1 MAYHPSRVIE
11 TRHGR
16 YDVAR
21 IPLPECPIP
30 GFRASLIQA
39 VDADRPQARAI
50 RLTLYER
57 LGLPRGGDDPRA
69 A

>member
-1 MAYHPSRVIE
+1 MAAPTRLSRVVT

-21 IPLPECPIP
+21 IPLPHCPIP
-30 GFRASLIQA
+30 GFRASLVQA
-39 VDADRPQARAI
+39 VSADRPTRAI

-57 LGLPRGGDDPRA
+57 ERPAGGEPRA

>member
-1 MAYHPSRVIE
+1 MARPLSRVVE

-39 VDADRPQARAI
+39 VHAGRPPRRAI

-57 LGLPRGGDDPRA
+57 LDPPRGEVSRA

>member
-1 MAYHPSRVIE
+1 MARPFSRVVK

-39 VDADRPQARAI
+39 VRSGRAPRRAI

-57 LGLPRGGDDPRA
+57 VGPPGRDDRRA

>member
-1 MAYHPSRVIE
+1 MATRPYSRVVK

-16 YDVAR
+16 YDVAWV
-21 IPLPECPIP
+21 PLPSCPIP

-39 VDADRPQARAI
+39 VDAGRPRRRAI

-57 LGLPRGGDDPRA
+57 EHPGGGDPRA

>member
-1 MAYHPSRVIE
+1 MGTRPLSRVVE

-16 YDVAR
+16 YDVAT
-21 IPLPECPIP
+21 IPLPHCPIP
-30 GFRASLIQA
+30 GFRASLVQA
-39 VDADRPQARAI
+39 VSADRPTRAI

-57 LGLPRGGDDPRA
+57 LDPPAGETPRA

>member
-1 MAYHPSRVIE
+1 MARPISRVVE

-21 IPLPECPIP
+21 IPLPESPLP
-30 GFRASLIQA
+30 GFRAFLIQA
-39 VDADRPQARAI
+39 VRADRPPRRAI

-57 LGLPRGGDDPRA
+57 PGLPPREGGSRA

>member
-1 MAYHPSRVIE
+1 MSRPLSRVVE

-39 VDADRPQARAI
+39 VHSGRPPRRAI

-57 LGLPRGGDDPRA
+57 LDPPRGEASRA

>member
-1 MAYHPSRVIE
+1 MARLISRVVE

-16 YDVAR
+16 YDVAW

-39 VDADRPQARAI
+39 VHADRPPRRAI

-57 LGLPRGGDDPRA
+57 ADPPRGEVSRA

>member
-1 MAYHPSRVIE
+1 MARPISRVVE

-21 IPLPECPIP
+21 IPLPESPIP

-39 VDADRPQARAI
+39 VRADRPPTRAI

-57 LGLPRGGDDPRA
+57 PGLSPRGGGSRA

>member
-1 MAYHPSRVIE
+1 MARAYSRVVE

-39 VDADRPQARAI
+39 VHAGRPPRRAI

-57 LGLPRGGDDPRA
+57 VDPPRGETSRA

>member
-1 MAYHPSRVIE
+1 MAAHPLSRVVE

-16 YDVAR
+16 YDVAT
-21 IPLPECPIP
+21 IPLPVCPIP

-39 VDADRPQARAI
+39 VNADRPARAI

-57 LGLPRGGDDPRA
+57 EHPGGGDPRA

>member
-1 MAYHPSRVIE
+1 MARPLSRVIQ

-39 VDADRPQARAI
+39 VDADRPPTRAI

-57 LGLPRGGDDPRA
+57 LGLPCGGDDPRA

>member
-1 MAYHPSRVIE
+1 MVRPISRVIK

-21 IPLPECPIP
+21 IPLPESPIP

-39 VDADRPQARAI
+39 VRADRPPARAI

-57 LGLPRGGDDPRA
+57 PGLRPRGGGSRA